1 MSIYWEASAART
13 EGQNTADEFE
23 TAAYRLV
30 SEQVLYHADKHSRVA
45 YWLVERYTKDFERA
59 LEPLG
64 IEVMVNTLLRYVYA
78 KPKHAK
84 SGTASVTQTLLA
96 LVLRSLYDES
106 ARAGQLNDNG
116 EVLCDLVELK
126 EKYRLETGRELPSK
140 MEFDALLRQFKRW
153 GIAKMADEQ
162 NLDEMDSD
170 ADSQL
175 YVLIR
180 PAIVD
185 VLGEAALQRL
195 RHWAQ
200 NKAVKDTANNE
211 PESDEVAA

>member
-1 MSIYWEASAART
+1 MSSYWEALAART
-13 EGQNTADEFE
+13 DGQNTAEEFE
-23 TAAYRLV
+23 SAAYRLI
-30 SEQVLYHADKHSRVA
+30 SEQVLYHGDKHSRVA

-64 IEVMVNTLLRYVYA
+64 IEVVVNTLLRYVYA
-78 KPKHAK
+78 KPRHAK

-116 EVLCDLVELK
+116 EVLCDLVELE
-126 EKYRLETGRELPSK
+126 EKYRLATGRELPPK
-140 MEFDALLRQFKRW
+140 MELDALLRQCKRW
-153 GIAKMADEQ
+153 GIAKIADEQ
-162 NLDEMDSD
+162 NLEEMDSD
-170 ADSQL
+170 ADSQQ

-185 VLGEAALQRL
+185 VLGDVALQRL
-195 RHWAQ
+195 GHWAQ
-200 NKAVKDTANNE
+200 NKAARNTANNE
-211 PESDEVAA
+211 PESEEVAT

>member
-30 SEQVLYHADKHSRVA
+30 SEQALYHADKHSRVA
-45 YWLVERYTKDFERA
+45 YWLVERYTRDFERA

-78 KPKHAK
+78 KPRHAK

-116 EVLCDLVELK
+116 EVLCDLVELE

-195 RHWAQ
+195 GHWAQ
-200 NKAVKDTANNE
+200 NKAVKDNANNE

>member
-1 MSIYWEASAART
+1 MSHYWEALAART
-13 EGQNTADEFE
+13 DGQNTAEEFE
-23 TAAYRLV
+23 SAAYRLI
-30 SEQVLYHADKHSRVA
+30 SEQVLYHTDKHSRVA

-78 KPKHAK
+78 KPRHAK

-106 ARAGQLNDNG
+106 ARVGQLDDNG
-116 EVLCDLVELK
+116 EVLCDLVELE
-126 EKYRLETGRELPSK
+126 EKYRLATGRELPSK

-153 GIAKMADEQ
+153 GIARVADEQ
-162 NLDEMDSD
+162 NLIEIDGD

-180 PAIVD
+180 PAIVE
-185 VLGEAALQRL
+185 VLGDAALQRL
-195 RHWAQ
+195 GHWAQ
-200 NKAVKDTANNE
+200 NKATKDAANNE
-211 PESDEVAA
+211 PESGEVIA

>member
-1 MSIYWEASAART
+1 MSIYWEASATRT

-116 EVLCDLVELK
+116 EVLCDLVELE

-140 MEFDALLRQFKRW
+140 MEFNALLRQFKRW

-195 RHWAQ
+195 GHWSQ